1 MQICFV
7 IQPFDSGKF
16 DKRYESVFKPA
27 IKAAGLEPYRVDR
40 DPAVEVP
47 IDAIEDGI
55 RNAAICLA
63 DITTDNPNV
72 WYELGFAF
80 AAGRPIV
87 MLCSDERIGKKFPF
101 DIQHRTVI
109 TYKSEAP
116 QDFQHLSFSLTERLK
131 ALLTKSEAIRQIA
144 ETEQV
149 APSQG
154 LSQPE
159 LFVLANLAG
168 DVSFPNSV
176 TSLYSLKQ
184 GVERSGLTS
193 IGFSLGLRRLISKS
207 FVKASETEDERG
219 EPYQVVEL
227 TECGWEWVESNES
240 LFVIRRG
247 TQQPNDNEIPF

>member
-1 MQICFV
+1 MLTCFV
-7 IQPFDSGKF
+7 IQPFDFGKF
-16 DKRYESVFKPA
+16 DKRYEAVFKPG
-27 IKAAGLEPYRVDR
+27 IEDAGLEPYRVDR

-47 IDAIEDGI
+47 INAIEDGI
-55 RNAAICLA
+55 RNAAICVA

-80 AAGRPIV
+80 ATGRPVV
-87 MLCSDERIGKKFPF
+87 MLCSNERTGKKFPF
-101 DIQHRTVI
+101 DIQHRAI
-109 TYKSEAP
+109 INYQSEAP
-116 QDFQHLSFSLTERLK
+116 QDFQELSSNLTKKLK
-131 ALLTKSEAIRQIA
+131 ALLTKSETIRQIA

-159 LFVLANLAG
+159 LYVLANLAG
-168 DVSFPNSV
+168 DVSFPDSV
-176 TSLYSLKQ
+176 TSLYSLKH

-193 IGFSLGLRRLISKS
+193 VGFSLGLRRLISKQ
-207 FVKASETEDERG
+207 FVQASETADERG

-227 TECGWEWVESNES
+227 TERGWDWVESHES

-247 TQQPNDNEIPF
+247 TPQSDDEEIPF

>member
-1 MQICFV
+1 MQTCFV

-16 DKRYESVFKPA
+16 DKRYESVFKPG
-27 IKAAGLEPYRVDR
+27 IEAAGLEPYRVDR
-40 DPAVEVP
+40 DPAVDVP

-80 AAGRPIV
+80 AAGRPVV

-109 TYKSEAP
+109 TYQSEAP
-116 QDFQHLSFSLTERLK
+116 QDFQKLGSNLTERLK

-159 LFVLANLAG
+159 LYVLANLAG
-168 DVSFPNSV
+168 DVSFPKSV
-176 TSLYSLKQ
+176 TSLYSLKHE
-184 GVERSGLTS
+184 VERSGLTS
-193 IGFSLGLRRLISKS
+193 VGFSLGLRRLISKH
-207 FVKASETEDERG
+207 FVNASEVEDERG
-219 EPYQVVEL
+219 EPYQLVEL
-227 TECGWEWVESNES
+227 TERGWDWVESHES

-247 TQQPNDNEIPF
+247 TPQSKDDELPF